1 MIEFNHFAF
10 KALIDSAVHDA
21 VKKALQ
27 SELKIETRKLVYT
40 IEDVCEMFQVSKR
53 HLNYLR
59 SSAQIGYI
67 QNGRKI
73 LFRYEDLDAFFNQ
86 NYVKGGYHHV

>member
-27 SELKIETRKLVYT
+27 SELKIETRQPVYSIDEVCKL
-40 IEDVCEMFQVSKR
+40 FNVSKR

-59 SSAQIGYI
+59 TSSQIGYI
-67 QNGRKI
+67 KNSRKI
-73 LFRYEDLDAFFNQ
+73 LFRWEDLQQFFET
-86 NYVKGGYHHV
+86 NYVGGKGL